1 MVFRFI
7 HTGDWHIGKPFG
19 RFDDDQ
25 AALLRQARLDA
36 VDRIAAV
43 AREQGAGDV
52 FVAGDVFD
60 SPGLSDH
67 MVRRLIERL
76 RLADDVKWH
85 LLPGNHDPA
94 REDGIWARLAPLGVP
109 ENIHLHLESGVVP
122 LGPGADLLVAP
133 CLSHLRG
140 DDPTAWMD
148 EAVTRPQALRVGLAH
163 GPVHGFGGADDPGGM
178 IAPGRRASARLDYLA
193 LGDWHG
199 TKEVAPGVWYAGTP
213 EPEQFQENAPGHVL
227 SVALEGPGA
236 APRVTPVATGRYRWF
251 RRRFDLSR
259 RAGEEAPGTLVA
271 RGLQSLDDDL
281 GRCLVRIELA
291 GEVSVDEEADVHAEI
306 EALAPA
312 FFHIRVRAPDLA
324 VHFETVSEGAHTEAD
339 VAAVAARLQAMASGD
354 DEQADVA
361 RRSLQLLA
369 RYERR
374 LHTGADG
381 GGSGRWN

>member
-36 VDRIAAV
+36 VDRIAGV
-43 AREQGAGDV
+43 AREQGAADV
-52 FVAGDVFD
+52 LVAGDVFD

-76 RLADDVKWH
+76 RLADDVTWH

-94 REDGIWARLAPLGVP
+94 RQDGIWARLVALGVP
-109 ENIHLHLESGVVP
+109 ENIRLHLEQGVVP
-122 LGPGADLLVAP
+122 LGPEADLLVAP

-148 EAVTRPQALRVGLAH
+148 EAATSPHALRIGLAH

-178 IAPGRRASARLDYLA
+178 IAPGRRASGRLDYLA

-227 SVALEGPGA
+227 SVAVDGPGD
-236 APRVTPVATGRYRWF
+236 APRVTPVATARYRWF
-251 RRRFDLSR
+251 RRRFDLSGG
-259 RAGEEAPGTLVA
+259 AGEDDIRGSVV
-271 RGLQSLDDDL
+271 RGLQALDSDL

-291 GEVSVDEEADVHAEI
+291 GEVSVDEEAEVQAEI

-312 FFHIRVRAPDLA
+312 FFHIRVRAPDLS
-324 VHFETVSEGAHTEAD
+324 VHFETASDGPHVEAD
-339 VAAVAARLQAMASGD
+339 VAAVAARLQTMASGD

-374 LHTGADG
+374 LRSGADG
-381 GGSGRWN
+381 RGSGRWS